1 MLKSR
6 QREIGAN
13 ISNFLGAQ
21 FVCVPMHGIGYLQTP
36 GPPPIF
42 WLYYVQMMFN
52 NVCFLDFMPAF
63 PQ

>member
-21 FVCVPMHGIGYLQTP
+21 FVCVPMHGIGHLQTP
-36 GPPPIF
+36 GPRPIF
-42 WLYYVQMMFN
+42 WLLRADDV
-52 NVCFLDFMPAF
+52 
-63 PQ
+63 